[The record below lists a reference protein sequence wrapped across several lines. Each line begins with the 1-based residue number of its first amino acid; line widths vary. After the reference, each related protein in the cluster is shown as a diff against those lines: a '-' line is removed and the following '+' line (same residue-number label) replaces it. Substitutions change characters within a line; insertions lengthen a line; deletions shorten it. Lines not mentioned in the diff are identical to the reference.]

1 MRGRRVEN
9 RLVCV
14 QSEPTCDACRSGPF
28 QFLTFPPS
36 CGSHRMGEDE
46 KSGGIENLRDGRE
59 YGDVFFFCGSGILA
73 LFLTLA
79 LSIPFTSVDRLST
92 KAALPVSA

>member
-46 KSGGIENLRDGRE
+46 KSGGIEKLRDGRE
-59 YGDVFFFCGSGILA
+59 YGDVFFLWFGD
-73 LFLTLA
+73 F
-79 LSIPFTSVDRLST
+79 SV
-92 KAALPVSA
+92 VSHPCP

>member
-46 KSGGIENLRDGRE
+46 KSGGIEKLRTVGNM
-59 YGDVFFFCGSGILA
+59 GTFFFFVVRG
-73 LFLTLA
+73 F
-79 LSIPFTSVDRLST
+79 
-92 KAALPVSA
+92 